1 MNRDLWTQGI
11 SPLKSPAYPCPSC
24 KGGTMRL
31 QKESLVTNETPMS
44 KRNRR
49 HEDWDPT
56 LIEEMFTARL
66 RCSNSACISEVAIAG
81 VGGLEEVYDADEHG
95 SFTLEP
101 RYYPR
106 FAWPPLSVISI
117 PKRTPK
123 SVRGELIR
131 AFALYWADPGAAAGR
146 VRVSLELLL
155 DALGVQRRK
164 RNVNGRLADLSLHQR
179 LLILG
184 KAEPEAGA
192 QLMAVK
198 WLGNSG
204 SHGSDVSKAD
214 LLDALELVEHALAEL
229 VEKRSKRMA
238 ELAGKLARKHAPP
251 KRRPLVKLGVITS
264 KSGKRTT

>member
-1 MNRDLWTQGI
+1 M
-11 SPLKSPAYPCPSC
+11 
-24 KGGTMRL
+24 
-31 QKESLVTNETPMS
+31 VTNETPKS
-44 KRNRR
+44 RR
-49 HEDWDPT
+49 DRKHEDWDPT
-56 LIEEMFTARL
+56 LIEEMFTVRL
-66 RCSNSACISEVAIAG
+66 RCSKSGCIGEVALAG
-81 VGGLEEVYDADEHG
+81 VGGLEEVYDADEDG

-106 FAWPPLSVISI
+106 FAWPPLPVIGI

-123 SVRGELIR
+123 SVKAELNR
-131 AFALYWADPGAAAGR
+131 AFALHWADPGAAAGR

-179 LLILG
+179 LLILS

-204 SHGSDVSKAD
+204 SHGTDVSRSD

-229 VEKRSKRMA
+229 IEKRSRRMA
-238 ELAGKLARKHAPP
+238 ELAGKLSRKHAP
-251 KRRPLVKLGVITS
+251 KRRS
-264 KSGKRTT
+264 